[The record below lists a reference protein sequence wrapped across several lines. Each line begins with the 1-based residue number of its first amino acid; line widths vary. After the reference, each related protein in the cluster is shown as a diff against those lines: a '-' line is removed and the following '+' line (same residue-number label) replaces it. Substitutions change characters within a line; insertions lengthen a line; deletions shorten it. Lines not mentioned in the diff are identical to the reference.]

1 MILSMA
7 VYLYQNPTCT
17 GKDIGNINVKFRWV
31 SVEHTESK
39 NIFRV
44 KPNDKFSF
52 KLTFIL
58 FIKSFKKTVQK
69 LAASKETF

>member
-17 GKDIGNINVKFRWV
+17 GKDIGNINVNFGWV

-39 NIFRV
+39 NVF
-44 KPNDKFSF
+44 
-52 KLTFIL
+52 
-58 FIKSFKKTVQK
+58 
-69 LAASKETF
+69 